1 MNTLE
6 AINSR
11 RSCKNF
17 DPNKPVP
24 QDIVQKIC
32 EAGTKAASGMNKQA
46 AKIIVINNKEVRDLI
61 VKKNAE
67 IMERPGIDTFYGAQ
81 QIICVVGNTDVY
93 TCVYDGSLVL
103 GNMMLAAE
111 ELGIGSCWIH
121 RAKQFFEMPEG
132 KEVLKR
138 AGLEGNYEGIGNLA
152 IGYALGEKRPD
163 PAISPDYISYI
174 N

>member
-6 AINSR
+6 AINNR

-46 AKIIVINNKEVRDLI
+46 AKIIVINNKEIRDMI

-67 IMERPGIDTFYGAQ
+67 IMGHPGHDTFYDAQ
-81 QIICVVGNTDVY
+81 QIICVVANTDVY

-111 ELGIGSCWIH
+111 ELGVGSC
-121 RAKQFFEMPEG
+121 
-132 KEVLKR
+132 
-138 AGLEGNYEGIGNLA
+138 
-152 IGYALGEKRPD
+152 
-163 PAISPDYISYI
+163 
-174 N
+174 